1 MKTLNTYIIEKL
13 KIRKSDNTV
22 KPISKKE
29 LPKFIDYLYTCL
41 ETKEP
46 SSNKEDYIAVYF
58 TDSHFFETSNNYYI
72 NIDNLENHTDE
83 NSIMTIFYNLAKC
96 VDSKYTGAGIMMWDP
111 TSNEYSEFAHATLK
125 GKNRMWHPEY
135 ITINNHPFI

>member
-46 SSNKEDYIAVYF
+46 SSNKEDCIAVYF
-58 TDSHFFETSNNYYI
+58 TDSHFFETS
-72 NIDNLENHTDE
+72 H
-83 NSIMTIFYNLAKC
+83 
-96 VDSKYTGAGIMMWDP
+96 
-111 TSNEYSEFAHATLK
+111 
-125 GKNRMWHPEY
+125 
-135 ITINNHPFI
+135 